1 MKIKLKHIAFI
12 LLLIVFAPIYPV
24 LLRSCFYPLKVD
36 PELIKKYNS
45 QKNPFSV
52 QNDSAEIVWK
62 RASQFLELRKSE
74 MTGGN
79 LQQNDSVI
87 FMPYY
92 TDYHKGRSLK
102 IERKQ
107 VGDSTIF
114 TVNFWYS
121 EKPVENRAK
130 EIALYMA
137 TSFDRRNIKKHEK

>member
-1 MKIKLKHIAFI
+1 MKPKHTASILLFIAF
-12 LLLIVFAPIYPV
+12 LLVFPIVLKICDPPKEDKALIQ
-24 LLRSCFYPLKVD
+24 
-36 PELIKKYNS
+36 KYNT

-107 VGDSTIF
+107 VGDSTVF

-130 EIALYMA
+130 EIALFMQ
-137 TSFDRRNIKKHEK
+137 TSFDRKNSKKYEK

>member
-1 MKIKLKHIAFI
+1 MKLKLKHIAFI

-24 LLRSCFYPLKVD
+24 LLRSCYPLKVD
-36 PELIKKYNS
+36 TELIKKYNT

-74 MTGGN
+74 MTGGS
-79 LQQNDSVI
+79 LQYYDSVI
-87 FMPYY
+87 IMPYSN
-92 TDYHKGRSLK
+92 DYSRGRSLK
-102 IERKQ
+102 IERKK

-114 TVNFWYS
+114 TVNYWYS
-121 EKPVENRAK
+121 EKPFESSAK

-137 TSFDRRNIKKHEK
+137 TEFDRKKQKKYDK

>member
-1 MKIKLKHIAFI
+1 MKPKHTASILLFIAF
-12 LLLIVFAPIYPV
+12 LLVFPIVLKICDPPKEDKALIQ
-24 LLRSCFYPLKVD
+24 
-36 PELIKKYNS
+36 KYNT

-74 MTGGN
+74 MTGGY
-79 LQQNDSVI
+79 LQHYDSVI
-87 FMPYY
+87 IMPYSN
-92 TDYHKGRSLK
+92 DYRRGRSLK

-114 TVNFWYS
+114 KVNFWYS

-137 TSFDRRNIKKHEK
+137 TEFDRKKQKKYE

>member
-1 MKIKLKHIAFI
+1 MKPKHTASI
-12 LLLIVFAPIYPV
+12 LLLIAIVLVFPIV
-24 LLRSCFYPLKVD
+24 LKTCD
-36 PELIKKYNS
+36 PPKEDAELIKKYNT

-130 EIALYMA
+130 EIALFMQ
-137 TSFDRRNIKKHEK
+137 TSFDRKNSKKYEK

>member
-1 MKIKLKHIAFI
+1 MKPKHTASI
-12 LLLIVFAPIYPV
+12 LLLIAIILVFPIV
-24 LLRSCFYPLKVD
+24 LKICD
-36 PELIKKYNS
+36 PPKEDKALIQKYNT

-74 MTGGN
+74 MTGGY
-79 LQQNDSVI
+79 LQHYDSVI
-87 FMPYY
+87 IMPYSN
-92 TDYHKGRSLK
+92 DYRRGRSLK

-137 TSFDRRNIKKHEK
+137 TEFDRKKQKKYE

>member
-1 MKIKLKHIAFI
+1 MKPKHTASI
-12 LLLIVFAPIYPV
+12 LLLIAILILFPIV
-24 LLRSCFYPLKVD
+24 LKIAD
-36 PELIKKYNS
+36 PPKEDIALIQKYNK

-62 RASQFLELRKSE
+62 RASQFLELRKSL

-92 TDYHKGRSLK
+92 SDYHKGRSLK

-137 TSFDRRNIKKHEK
+137 TKFDRMKPKKYEE

>member
-1 MKIKLKHIAFI
+1 MKLKLKHIAFI

-24 LLRSCFYPLKVD
+24 LFRSCYPLKVD
-36 PELIKKYNS
+36 TELIKKYNT

-74 MTGGN
+74 MTGGS
-79 LQQNDSVI
+79 LQYYDSVI
-87 FMPYY
+87 IMPYSN
-92 TDYHKGRSLK
+92 DYRRGRSLK

-114 TVNFWYS
+114 TINFWYS

-137 TSFDRRNIKKHEK
+137 TEFDRKKQKKIR

>member
-1 MKIKLKHIAFI
+1 MKPNYTALI
-12 LLLIVFAPIYPV
+12 LLLIAILLVIPIV
-24 LLRSCFYPLKVD
+24 LKICD
-36 PELIKKYNS
+36 PPKEDTELIQKYNS

-79 LQQNDSVI
+79 LQQNDSEI

>member
-1 MKIKLKHIAFI
+1 MKPKHTASILLFIAF
-12 LLLIVFAPIYPV
+12 LLVFPIVLKICDPPKEDKALIQ
-24 LLRSCFYPLKVD
+24 
-36 PELIKKYNS
+36 KYNT

-62 RASQFLELRKSE
+62 RASKFLELRKSE

-107 VGDSTIF
+107 VGDSTVF

-137 TSFDRRNIKKHEK
+137 TEFDRKKQKKYE

>member
-1 MKIKLKHIAFI
+1 MKPKYTASI
-12 LLLIVFAPIYPV
+12 LLLIAFLLVFPIV
-24 LLRSCFYPLKVD
+24 LKICD
-36 PELIKKYNS
+36 PPKEDKALIQKYNT

-74 MTGGN
+74 MTGGY

-137 TSFDRRNIKKHEK
+137 TEFDRKKQKKYE

>member
-1 MKIKLKHIAFI
+1 MKPNYTALI
-12 LLLIVFAPIYPV
+12 LLLIAILLVIPIV
-24 LLRSCFYPLKVD
+24 LKICD
-36 PELIKKYNS
+36 PPKEDTELIQKYNS

>member
-1 MKIKLKHIAFI
+1 MKLKLKHIAFI

-24 LLRSCFYPLKVD
+24 LFRSCYPLKVD
-36 PELIKKYNS
+36 TELIKKYNT

-74 MTGGN
+74 MTGGS
-79 LQQNDSVI
+79 LQYYDSVI
-87 FMPYY
+87 IMPYSN
-92 TDYHKGRSLK
+92 DYHRGRSLK
-102 IERKQ
+102 IERKK

-114 TVNFWYS
+114 TVNYWYS
-121 EKPVENRAK
+121 EKPFESSAK

-137 TSFDRRNIKKHEK
+137 TEFDRKKPKKYEE

>member
-87 FMPYY
+87 FSPYK
-92 TDYHKGRSLK
+92 TDITKEGR
-102 IERKQ
+102 
-107 VGDSTIF
+107 
-114 TVNFWYS
+114 
-121 EKPVENRAK
+121 
-130 EIALYMA
+130 
-137 TSFDRRNIKKHEK
+137 

>member
-1 MKIKLKHIAFI
+1 MKLKHIAFI

-24 LLRSCFYPLKVD
+24 LLRSCYPLKVD
-36 PELIKKYNS
+36 TELIKKYNT

-62 RASQFLELRKSE
+62 RASQFLKLRKSE

-114 TVNFWYS
+114 MVNFWYA

-130 EIALYMA
+130 EIALFMA
-137 TSFDRRNIKKHEK
+137 TSFDRKKIKKYE

>member
-1 MKIKLKHIAFI
+1 MKPKHTASI
-12 LLLIVFAPIYPV
+12 LLLIAIVLVFPIV
-24 LLRSCFYPLKVD
+24 LKTCD
-36 PELIKKYNS
+36 PPKEDTELIQKYNS

-74 MTGGN
+74 MT
-79 LQQNDSVI
+79 QYYDSVI
-87 FMPYY
+87 IMPYSN
-92 TDYHKGRSLK
+92 DYRRGRSLK

-130 EIALYMA
+130 EIALFMQ
-137 TSFDRRNIKKHEK
+137 TSFDRKNSKKYEK

>member
-1 MKIKLKHIAFI
+1 MKPKHTASI
-12 LLLIVFAPIYPV
+12 LLLIAIVLVFPIV
-24 LLRSCFYPLKVD
+24 LKTCD
-36 PELIKKYNS
+36 PPKEDAELIKKYNT

-62 RASQFLELRKSE
+62 RALQFLELRKSE

-79 LQQNDSVI
+79 LQYYDSVI
-87 FMPYY
+87 IMPYSN
-92 TDYHKGRSLK
+92 DYRRGRSLK

-130 EIALYMA
+130 EIALYMQ
-137 TSFDRRNIKKHEK
+137 TSFDRKNSKKYEK

>member
-1 MKIKLKHIAFI
+1 MKIKLKHIAFV

-62 RASQFLELRKSE
+62 RASQFLELRESE

-79 LQQNDSVI
+79 LQHYDSVI
-87 FMPYY
+87 IMPYSN
-92 TDYHKGRSLK
+92 DYRRGSSLK

-114 TVNFWYS
+114 SVNYWYS
-121 EKPVENRAK
+121 EKPFENRAK
-130 EIALYMA
+130 EIALFMQ
-137 TSFDRRNIKKHEK
+137 TSFDRKNRKKYEK

>member
-1 MKIKLKHIAFI
+1 MKPKHTAYILLFIAF
-12 LLLIVFAPIYPV
+12 LLVFPIVLKICDPPKEDKALIQ
-24 LLRSCFYPLKVD
+24 
-36 PELIKKYNS
+36 KYNA

-62 RASQFLELRKSE
+62 RASQFLELRESE
-74 MTGGN
+74 MTGGS
-79 LQQNDSVI
+79 LQHYDSVI
-87 FMPYY
+87 IMPYSN
-92 TDYHKGRSLK
+92 DYRRGRSLK

-114 TVNFWYS
+114 TVNYWYS

-137 TSFDRRNIKKHEK
+137 TEFDRKKQKKYE